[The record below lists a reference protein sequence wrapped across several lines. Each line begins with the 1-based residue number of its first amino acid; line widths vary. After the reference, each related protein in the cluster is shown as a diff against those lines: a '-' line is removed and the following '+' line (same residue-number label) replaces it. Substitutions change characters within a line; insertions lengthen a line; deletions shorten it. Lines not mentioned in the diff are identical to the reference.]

1 MQHNLSGMF
10 HDNIIMNIVIFYI
23 NMITLHVDINKLRI
37 NIIILHDDM
46 ISLAYMGQKY
56 ATYVIWT

>member
-1 MQHNLSGMF
+1 
-10 HDNIIMNIVIFYI
+10 
-23 NMITLHVDINKLRI
+23 MITLHVELIMLHI

>member
-1 MQHNLSGMF
+1 MF
-10 HDNIIMNIVIFYI
+10 HDNIIMNIVMFYI
-23 NMITLHVDINKLRI
+23 NMIMLHVDINKLHI